1 MSEKSSILADRVGK
15 IIINEM
21 RGISSEVRE
30 WASIIKDVVDGEY
43 KKYLDDQNKRFKP
56 YHMGNSFG
64 FNTGNK
70 NKISE
75 EDLALMDSFE
85 VDQIL
90 DDIMYFHNLSFTKIM
105 ELKPKDVVK
114 YYNQIPKGF
123 NLNEEVTGDPIP
135 KPTQIIINGKD
146 YPNLYD
152 RFSVDKWVITDKSL
166 TEYDHVNSGY
176 KDGEYTV
183 LINCQMSN
191 ISMYVLIHEIKHAYQ
206 DWQRMSKNRPPIRD
220 SKEIQ
225 QLYTKD
231 FEKYILSHR
240 GSYTLNTLDSIIS
253 AYYMSSDAE
262 ITAYLEGAYDEIHNN
277 QTQPAGNI
285 YEFGKSMVK
294 FKASDVEPK
303 VKPTDLQKKWK
314 DIIDNYDI
322 PLFRKFK
329 NVFDFLKYTEKLFNK
344 KGGYIVNKVDKLRT
358 MDKNK
363 IN

>member
-183 LINCQMSN
+183 LINCQM
-191 ISMYVLIHEIKHAYQ
+191 
-206 DWQRMSKNRPPIRD
+206 D